1 VHLQREGENIDR
13 APVVADARHALTEVY
28 RYLHHRCGSQALAED
43 LTSESLLAA
52 VDRLLAGDIDRISVA
67 YVIGIARHKL
77 VDHWRRAERD
87 RRHLELH
94 RGSRDDAHVD
104 IVFEPDRSAVALAAI
119 SPMQR
124 AALTLRYLDD
134 LTVPQVAA
142 AVGRSVPATETLL
155 MRAKRAFRDAY
166 ERLEPDDA

>member
-1 VHLQREGENIDR
+1 VHLQREGEHIDR
-13 APVVADARHALTEVY
+13 ESAIADARRALTEVY
-28 RYLHHRCGSQALAED
+28 RYLHHRCGSKALAED
-43 LTSESLLAA
+43 LTSDSLLAA
-52 VDRLLAGDIDRISVA
+52 IDRLLAGDIDRISVA

-77 VDHWRRAERD
+77 VDHWRRSERD

-94 RGSRDDAHVD
+94 RGSDDDSHSDVA
-104 IVFEPDRSAVALAAI
+104 FEPGRSSAALAAV

-142 AVGRSVPATETLL
+142 ALDRSVAATETLL

-166 ERLEPDDA
+166 ERLEADDV

>member
-13 APVVADARHALTEVY
+13 ESAVADARLALSEVY

-67 YVIGIARHKL
+67 YVVGIARHKL
-77 VDHWRRAERD
+77 IDHWRRCERD

-94 RGSRDDAHVD
+94 RGSDDGTRSDV
-104 IVFEPDRSAVALAAI
+104 VFEPDRSAVALAAI

-124 AALTLRYLDD
+124 AALTLRYFDD

-166 ERLEPDDA
+166 ERLETDDV

>member
-1 VHLQREGENIDR
+1 MHLQSESQHIDR
-13 APVVADARHALTEVY
+13 EAALADARRALTEVY
-28 RYLHHRCGSQALAED
+28 RYLHHRCGSAALAED

-67 YVIGIARHKL
+67 YVVGIARHKL
-77 VDHWRRAERD
+77 IDHWRRAERD

-94 RGSRDDAHVD
+94 HGPEDGTHSDV
-104 IVFEPDRSAVALAAI
+104 VFEPGRSSLALAAI

-134 LTVPQVAA
+134 LTVPDVAA
-142 AVGRSVPATETLL
+142 ALGRSIEATETLL

-166 ERLEPDDA
+166 ERLETDDV

>member
-1 VHLQREGENIDR
+1 MHLQREGQHIDR
-13 APVVADARHALTEVY
+13 ESAIADARRALTEVY

-43 LTSESLLAA
+43 HTSASLLAA
-52 VDRLLAGDIDRISVA
+52 VDRLLAGEIDRISVA
-67 YVIGIARHKL
+67 YVVGIARHKL
-77 VDHWRRAERD
+77 VDHWRRLERD
-87 RRHLELH
+87 RRQLERH
-94 RGSRDDAHVD
+94 TASETGVHSDV
-104 IVFEPDRSAVALAAI
+104 VFEPGRSSAALRSI

-142 AVGRSVPATETLL
+142 ELGRSVEATETLL

-166 ERLEPDDA
+166 ERLETDDV